1 MPKAIRRIE
10 WLTLSL
16 IILCYALWLSIGL
29 LLYPVQPIL
38 SAILFPI
45 VIAFH
50 SSLQHEVLHGHPTRN
65 RVINELLVFV
75 PVGLFIPYRRYRA
88 NHLRHHT
95 DERLTD
101 PYDDPE
107 SYYRALT
114 DWQRLPKIFKSILNW
129 NNSFLGRLTIGPA
142 LTIIGFSLSEIC
154 RVKADPKNQ
163 KAWLLHGVGLAFC
176 LVIVLAA
183 FRIPFWLYFIS
194 AYMGLSILKVRSFC
208 EHRWSERPEGRT
220 IIVEKSIL
228 SMLFLNNNLHL
239 VHHEL
244 PSVAWYKLPSIYVSK
259 RSQWHELND
268 HYVFK
273 SYFDILM
280 KYAFKAKEP
289 VIHPALRRPEV
300 FQGAPSQSSAE
311 YRPATSSQVGTGQGS

>member
-1 MPKAIRRIE
+1 LAPGTWRMSKPIGRIE
-10 WLTLSL
+10 WPTFSL
-16 IILCYALWLSIGL
+16 IILCYALWFSIGL

-38 SAILFPI
+38 STILFPI

-50 SSLQHEVLHGHPTRN
+50 SSLQHEVLHGHPTQN

-75 PVGLFIPYRRYRA
+75 PIGLFIPYRRYRA

-107 SYYRALT
+107 SYYRALA
-114 DWQRLPKIFKSILNW
+114 DWQRLPKIFKSLLNW
-129 NNSFLGRLTIGPA
+129 NNTFLGRLTIGPA
-142 LTIIGFSLSEIC
+142 LTIIGFPLSEIA
-154 RVKADPKNQ
+154 RVKSGPKIQ

-176 LVIVLAA
+176 LAIVLFA
-183 FRIPFWLYFIS
+183 FQIPLWRYFIS
-194 AYMGLSILKVRSFC
+194 AYVGLSILKVRSFC
-208 EHRWSERPEGRT
+208 EHRWSERPEGRS
-220 IIVEKSIL
+220 IIVEKSVL
-228 SMLFLNNNLHL
+228 STLFLNNNLHL

-244 PSVAWYKLPSIYVSK
+244 PSVAWYKLPAIYVNK
-259 RSQWHELND
+259 RDEWHELND

-273 SYFDILM
+273 NYFDILM

-289 VIHPALRRPEV
+289 VVHPALRRPEI
-300 FQGAPSQSSAE
+300 FRAGPS
-311 YRPATSSQVGTGQGS
+311 